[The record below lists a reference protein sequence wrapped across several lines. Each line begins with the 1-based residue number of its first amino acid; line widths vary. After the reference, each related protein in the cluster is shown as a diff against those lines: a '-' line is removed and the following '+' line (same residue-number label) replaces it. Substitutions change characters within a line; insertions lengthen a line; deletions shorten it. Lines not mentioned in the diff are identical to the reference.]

1 MLYFLQ
7 QLLNGLHAGA
17 LYALLAFGYVVIN
30 GVLHRTNLAYGG
42 VFAFCGHAM
51 ILATLFGYDVLWL
64 TWPAAI
70 ALGVAAAFFY
80 AWVAGFIL
88 SRHVLETLAGRS
100 PNSVVA
106 ATLAVAIVLMEMSRI
121 AADTKDYW
129 LPPFLSQPIVFASRP
144 GFQVTLTVN
153 QLSGC
158 AVAIVILF
166 LGAWTMNRSMFG
178 RLARRFRRPR
188 CGGDVRRRRGRRL
201 SRLVIGQARSLP
213 PWLASLRPSTMATSV
228 SARGM
233 IYGLRRSSS
242 SPPPAATSSPSR
254 AALGRRGL
262 WHRRS
267 TLGRL
272 FRRRMARCL
281 DVLAFLAAVLVLRAP
296 ARDDSIRVRHSS
308 KHGSTC

>member
-70 ALGVAAAFFY
+70 GLGVAAAFFY

-88 SRHVLETLAGRS
+88 SRHVLEPLAGHS

-178 RLARRFRRPR
+178 RSWRAVSDDPVAAAMCGVDGGGVFRGSVIAGSLIAALA
-188 CGGDVRRRRGRRL
+188 GV
-201 SRLVIGQARSLP
+201 
-213 PWLASLRPSTMATSV
+213 LAALHYGNISFGT
-228 SARGM
+228 GM
-233 IYGLRRSSS
+233 IYGLKILFVT
-242 SPPPAATSSPSR
+242 AAGSYSSPSR
-254 AALGRRGL
+254 AALGAAAYGIGEAL
-262 WHRRS
+262 WAGYFAVEWRDAW
-267 TLGRL
+267 
-272 FRRRMARCL
+272 M
-281 DVLAFLAAVLVLRAP
+281 LAFLAAVLVLRAP
-296 ARDDSIRVRHSS
+296 ARD
-308 KHGSTC
+308 